1 MNGYLRTTLDC
12 HDTTG
17 DCSPAAC
24 HAVVLGSGMYELQIL
39 YATSTKVM
47 RPACIHDLL
56 GFSRAPP
63 ARPPH
68 RYNFAVDPDHRSSYQ
83 FIITA

>member
-1 MNGYLRTTLDC
+1 
-12 HDTTG
+12 
-17 DCSPAAC
+17 
-24 HAVVLGSGMYELQIL
+24 MYELQIL